1 MKINTLKIFEP
12 ASSQLACANCS
23 LNSHDY

>member
-1 MKINTLKIFEP
+1 MKINTLKILEP

-23 LNSHDY
+23 LNSDDY